1 MLVDM
6 PNCIHMTLIQNLV
19 GVGQSQEPNG
29 HADVETQITTEDNPV
44 KTKSKKQAKCKKVAR
59 RGLGFSKGV
68 RLLKRRG
75 QGHMLYLFKH
85 QQRPN
90 HRSEPEQWRVL
101 QKDS

>member
-29 HADVETQITTEDNPV
+29 HADAETQITTEDNPV
-44 KTKSKKQAKCKKVAR
+44 KTKSKKQAKCRK
-59 RGLGFSKGV
+59 GCQKGV
-68 RLLKRRG
+68 RLLKGRG
-75 QGHMLYLFKH
+75 QGHMLCLFKH